1 MLNIRIRHCIN
12 YLRKSVKI
20 NVWKLSITGDFEN
33 IRPNQQK
40 CDILSHKLYKLY
52 LLHTQVVNTIQGI
65 KSFLYRLLLL
75 YKDRIILQDEGRR
88 TIREH

>member
-1 MLNIRIRHCIN
+1 MFGN
-12 YLRKSVKI
+12 YRSQVILKI
-20 NVWKLSITGDFEN
+20 YVQ
-33 IRPNQQK
+33 NQQK

-52 LLHTQVVNTIQGI
+52 LLNTQVVNTIQGI